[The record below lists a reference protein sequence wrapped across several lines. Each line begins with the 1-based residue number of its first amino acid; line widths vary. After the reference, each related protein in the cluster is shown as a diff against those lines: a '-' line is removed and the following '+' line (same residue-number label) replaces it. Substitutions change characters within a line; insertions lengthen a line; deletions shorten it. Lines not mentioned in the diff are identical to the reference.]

1 MTLNKRIF
9 VGALSAVLML
19 LSVCGLSA
27 QEVSSLSMRE
37 LQGEAQGFIK
47 QKKYIDARPYIEELV
62 VRINESTSS
71 TLKGNL
77 PELYYFWAY
86 GYLQEYNSSSN
97 PDDLKKAIAKFE
109 AGIKEFPT
117 SNYANPSIE
126 TMARCYDSLKDFAA
140 ATNTRKMLLEKP
152 YVDKLNYAAQLG
164 IIKKIAENL
173 YVNRQ
178 WKLGLEWFQMLF
190 DRSKDP
196 NDKVFAASALIQA
209 DIENENYDAVKK
221 FIPYMVYDVPA
232 RYDIALS
239 LAFLTAGDALAKK
252 RQYSDAAL
260 FYNMVLSKEN
270 IAANINRFL
279 SAAKKNLE
287 RVNRTSP
294 GSEIAVN
301 LENTVKYYEAILK
314 VVENV
319 RSYDSDIMAREGNNY
334 LQTKRMFESFW
345 SFLRI
350 IKEYPGSEGEDDF
363 YYAAIESA
371 LKIGKDDAMH
381 DLALEYIDKYSDGN
395 HIVPVKLRLAQYL
408 LKKKEYDSFFELTKQ
423 FIDDNF
429 EDEKA
434 PDFIFLMGRA
444 WLETKNYDD
453 MIETLNRYIEE
464 YEGEILTEAAMYWCG
479 IGNMSVG
486 NFDESVKLFKK
497 QLEEFPEGVYAE
509 DGTYRLGVAAYA
521 TGDFPLAS
529 SSLKDFI
536 SKYPNSKQRGEV
548 EFFLGDIY
556 ANDGQ
561 PELAMEHYAQVENYT
576 TAQVFI
582 DNSYLQRARLL
593 HAGEKYADEIALMEA
608 YMEKY
613 PEGRISEASYNVAKA
628 KEMSGLPADAM
639 KIYEKTILE
648 YGGNKEDESVDKI
661 ILDYSR
667 MYADNFEKTKAT
679 IEFLEELTKNA
690 NLLRDMVEVPAKR
703 YRYFVDNPK
712 IDKRLYESF
721 KRDKAYGPILYKNKK
736 LLSDLIASYR
746 GQLDLYPEGG
756 AEGGYKSMLEKA
768 KAAQNHTMEYRLMMG
783 LDGMGAPEQISK
795 MFTPED
801 LKLASVRTLV
811 WMGKVAEKYGADE
824 GRKAYDEALSRG
836 PSDYT
841 VDALFGQAALEEHD
855 TNWDKVLE
863 IYQTI
868 LAEFPSDPRAS
879 KAMISLGDAFAKLGK
894 NAEAFEKYE
903 NVLKSP
909 WSNSAKAEALY
920 RLGLISLAENKTDE
934 AIMYFERCYLGYG
947 SSLDWT
953 GKAVMELVKIYKKAG
968 QIQQAKEVSNE
979 FLRNKLNEAS
989 PDYREVKELSLT
1001 L

>member
-1 MTLNKRIF
+1 MILNKRIF

-37 LQGEAQGFIK
+37 LQNEAQGYIK
-47 QKKYIDARPYIEELV
+47 QKKYIDARPYLEELV
-62 VRINESTSS
+62 LRTNESASAS
-71 TLKGNL
+71 LKSNL
-77 PELYYFWAY
+77 AEYYYFWAY
-86 GYLQEYNSSSN
+86 GYLQEYANSSN

-109 AGIKEFPT
+109 TGIKEFPM
-117 SNYANPSIE
+117 SNYANASIE
-126 TMARCYDSLKDFAA
+126 TMARCYDSLRDFAA

-152 YVDKLNYAAQLG
+152 YVDRLNYAAQLG
-164 IIKKIAENL
+164 IIKKIAETL
-173 YVNRQ
+173 YVNRE

-196 NDKVFAASALIQA
+196 NDKVFAASALVQA
-209 DIENENYDAVKK
+209 DIANEDYEAVKK
-221 FIPYMVYDVPA
+221 YIPYMVYDVPA

-252 RQYSDAAL
+252 RQFSDAAL
-260 FYNMVLSKEN
+260 FYNMVLSKES
-270 IAANINRFL
+270 IASNINRFL
-279 SAAKKNLE
+279 ADAKKKLE
-287 RVNRTSP
+287 RINRTSP

-301 LENTVKYYEAILK
+301 LDNTVKYYEAVLK
-314 VVENV
+314 MVEGV

-334 LQTKRMFESFW
+334 LQTKRMYESFW
-345 SFLRI
+345 SFWRI
-350 IKEYPGSEGEDDF
+350 IKEYPDSEGEDAF

-371 LKIGKDDAMH
+371 LNIGKDEAMH
-381 DLALEYIDKYSDGN
+381 DLAVEYIEKYPDGD

-423 FIDDNF
+423 FIDDYY
-429 EDEKA
+429 DDDKA

-444 WLETKNYDD
+444 WLETKDYDD
-453 MIETLNRYIEE
+453 MLETLNRYIEE
-464 YEGEILTEAAMYWCG
+464 YEGEILMESAMYWCG

-486 NFDESVKLFKK
+486 NFDEAVKLFKR
-497 QLEEFPEGVYAE
+497 QLEETPEGVYAE

-576 TAQVFI
+576 QTQVFI

-593 HAGEKYADEIALMEA
+593 HAGEKYADEIALMES

-613 PEGRISEASYNVAKA
+613 PEARISEASYNIAKA
-628 KEMSGLPADAM
+628 KEVSGLPADAM
-639 KIYEKTILE
+639 KIYEKVILE
-648 YGGNKEDESVDKI
+648 HGGDKDDESVDKI
-661 ILDYSR
+661 VLDYSR

-679 IEFLEELTKNA
+679 IGFLEELTTNQA
-690 NLLRDMVEVPAKR
+690 LLRDMVEVPAKR

-736 LLSDLIASYR
+736 LLSDLIAVYR

-768 KAAQNHTMEYRLMMG
+768 KAAQNLTMEYRLMMG
-783 LDGMGAPEQISK
+783 LDNMGAPLETAK
-795 MFTPED
+795 MFSPED

-811 WMGKVAEKYGADE
+811 WMGKVAEKYGAEE

-836 PSDYT
+836 PSEYT
-841 VDALFGQAALEEHD
+841 VDALFGEASLEEHA

-863 IYQTI
+863 IYQRI
-868 LAEFPSDPRAS
+868 LDEFPSDSRAS
-879 KAMISLGDAFAKLGK
+879 KAMISLGDALSKLGK
-894 NAEAFEKYE
+894 NSDAFEKYE

-909 WSNSAKAEALY
+909 WSNNAKAEALY
-920 RLGLISLAENKTDE
+920 KMGLSSLAENKTDE

-953 GKAVMELVKIYKKAG
+953 GKSVIELVKIYKKSG
-968 QIQQAKEVSNE
+968 QVQQAKEVVDE

-989 PDYREVKELSLT
+989 PDYREVKELGLT